1 MNCDHL
7 DSLAKEVLLYVD
19 ADKQN
24 KVLDIFAKY
33 KHQHLTTPNDN
44 DDDDTMEAD
53 DSNETDE
60 SLMAK
65 EEKRQH
71 NFYKALIESLEST
84 PPENSSSVV
93 MTQYNTFSDLLKAI
107 KETKRQLD
115 KSSNTVLQKSVE
127 LGRLFWVSK
136 RFKKFDEAFRGA
148 GYTRA
153 WANFLIKLYDVQRRH
168 PNVYK
173 SSMPLHVLR
182 SNFNY
187 LFDIEEY
194 LPEFDKFE

>member
-1 MNCDHL
+1 MSCDL

-19 ADKQN
+19 ADKQTTM
-24 KVLDIFAKY
+24 LEIFAKY

-44 DDDDTMEAD
+44 DDDVTMEAD

-60 SLMAK
+60 SLMASR
-65 EEKRQH
+65 EEKRRH
-71 NFYKALIESLEST
+71 KFHKAHMETLKST
-84 PPENSSSVV
+84 SPENSSSVIL
-93 MTQYNTFSDLLKAI
+93 TQYHSFSDLLEAR

-136 RFKKFDEAFRGA
+136 IFKKFDEAFCGA
-148 GYTRA
+148 GYSRA

-173 SSMPLHVLR
+173 SSMPLHMLR
-182 SNFNY
+182 SNFNH
-187 LFDIEEY
+187 LFDIEKY
-194 LPEFDKFE
+194 LSEFDNFE